1 MELLKIRA
9 IQQRIFYGWVIV
21 ATMFAINFAAMATG
35 TLSLGLFVLPMGD
48 ALGMSRGEFG
58 WLQTTRRLSSGI
70 TSALIGKLLDRHG
83 PRLLIVVSALIIGV
97 CLLAISR
104 VHAAWQ
110 FMALFGIMGLT
121 GLAAP
126 NSLATSVPVAKW
138 FRRQRGLALALATMG
153 LGIGGVVFLP
163 ITQVLIDRLG
173 WRVTWTVLAIVFLA
187 VTVPLA
193 ALFLRRQPE
202 DLGLTVDGEPVRA
215 VRGGVLP
222 DAEAAWTVAQAL
234 KTGAFWKLMLV
245 FSLAGVAQGAAG
257 LHRIPYW
264 VERGFDPQ
272 LVSFAFATDAAG
284 AATMALIAGMV
295 VDRFP
300 VRFVAVASYLG
311 LVLAVGLMLVAR
323 NELFLFSS
331 TFIFG
336 LSVGA
341 GMIVQSYIFAAYYG
355 RAFLGAIRGIVMP
368 TTLLSAGIGGP
379 LSGYLRDA
387 TGSYISS
394 WWIILGVYLVSAGLM
409 ATTTPPKDRG
419 GSADSPPGHV

>member
-1 MELLKIRA
+1 
-9 IQQRIFYGWVIV
+9 
-21 ATMFAINFAAMATG
+21 
-35 TLSLGLFVLPMGD
+35 
-48 ALGMSRGEFG
+48 
-58 WLQTTRRLSSGI
+58 
-70 TSALIGKLLDRHG
+70 
-83 PRLLIVVSALIIGV
+83 VVSALIIGL

-104 VHAAWQ
+104 IHAPWQ
-110 FMALFGIMGLT
+110 FMALFGIIGLT

-126 NSLATSVPVAKW
+126 NSLLTSVPVAKW
-138 FRRQRGLALALATMG
+138 FRRQRGLALGLATTG

-163 ITQVLIDRLG
+163 ITQVLLDRLG
-173 WRVTWTVLAIVFLA
+173 WRGTWTVLAIIFLA
-187 VTVPLA
+187 ITVPLA

-202 DLGLTVDGEPVRA
+202 DLGLTVDGVPIRAMRGRVRPVQSVMA
-215 VRGGVLP
+215 
-222 DAEAAWTVAQAL
+222 DAETAWTVAQAL
-234 KTGAFWKLMLV
+234 GTGAFWKLMLV
-245 FSLAGVAQGAAG
+245 FSLAGMAQGAAG

-272 LVSFAFATDAAG
+272 LVAFAFATDAAG

-300 VRFVAVASYLG
+300 VRFVAAASYLG

-336 LSVGA
+336 LSAGA

-368 TTLLSAGIGGP
+368 ITLLSAGIGGP

-394 WWIILGVYLVSAGLM
+394 WWMILGVYLVSAGLM
-409 ATTTPPKDRG
+409 AITTPPKARG
-419 GSADSPPGHV
+419 GPASSPPEQM